1 MKTENLI
8 ELIKKSRPNIKDST
22 IKMYVGNLNKLK
34 NIFESDG
41 FGFLKDIDKVK
52 EKLSER
58 HFTTQRNYYNSIIIL
73 LMAQDKDKKL
83 IEKYNTIRDQL
94 NAKYLENQSSG
105 VISEKQKNSFISMDE
120 LRAFVDK
127 IRIDLDIPKLKK
139 KDTIPEKEK
148 KLLMVYVI
156 LSILIENPMR
166 NDLSQMKIIV
176 GKKGYNNLSDTDK
189 KDSNYLVVEKNNA
202 KFILNDYKTSKKYA
216 EKIINISKPLEK
228 IIRMYM
234 RINKLG
240 NGDILFPI
248 SRNGISQLLIKTSKK
263 YINKNI
269 STTIIR
275 KIVASH
281 LLKDVKEIEQKL
293 SNKMGTDIS
302 TIKSVYV
309 KKED

>member
-34 NIFESDG
+34 NIFESDDY
-41 FGFLKDIDKVK
+41 GFLKDIDKVK

-83 IEKYNTIRDQL
+83 IEKYNNIRDEL
-94 NAKYLENQSSG
+94 NAKYLENQQNG
-105 VISEKQKNSFISMDE
+105 VISAKQKDSFISIDE
-120 LRAFVDK
+120 LRKFVDM
-127 IRIDLDIPKLKK
+127 IRIDLNIPKLKK
-139 KDTIPEKEK
+139 KDTIPEKDK

-166 NDLSQMKIIV
+166 NDLSQMKII
-176 GKKGYNNLSDTDK
+176 GKKGYNSLSDKEKQDT
-189 KDSNYLVVEKNNA
+189 NYLVIEKGSL
-202 KFILNDYKTSKKYA
+202 KFILNDYKTSKKYK
-216 EKIINISKPLEK
+216 EKIISISKPLEK

-240 NGDILFPI
+240 NGDTLFPI

-263 YINKNI
+263 YIGKNI

-275 KIVASH
+275 KIVASD
-281 LLKDVKEIEQKL
+281 LLKDVKAIEKKL
-293 SNKMGTDIS
+293 SNKMGTDID

-309 KKED
+309 KTED

>member
-1 MKTENLI
+1 MKTENLVA
-8 ELIKKSRPNIKDST
+8 LIKKSRPNIKDST

-34 NIFESDG
+34 NIFESDDY
-41 FGFLKDIDKVK
+41 GFLKDIDKVK

-105 VISEKQKNSFISMDE
+105 VISDKQKDSFISMDE
-120 LRAFVDK
+120 LRAFVEK
-127 IRIDLDIPKLKK
+127 IRVDLNIPKLKK
-139 KDTIPEKEK
+139 QDTIPEKEK

-293 SNKMGTDIS
+293 SNKMGTDIA

>member
-41 FGFLKDIDKVK
+41 YGFLKDIDKVK

-228 IIRMYM
+228 VIRMYM

-293 SNKMGTDIS
+293 SNKMGTDIE

>member
-8 ELIKKSRPNIKDST
+8 ALIKKSRPNIKDST

-34 NIFESDG
+34 NIFESDDY
-41 FGFLKDIDKVK
+41 GFLKDIDKVK

-94 NAKYLENQSSG
+94 NSKYLENQQNG
-105 VISEKQKNSFISMDE
+105 VISEKQKDSFISMDE
-120 LRAFVDK
+120 LLSFVEK
-127 IRIDLDIPKLKK
+127 IRVDLNIPKLKK
-139 KDTIPEKEK
+139 KDAIPEKEK
-148 KLLMVYVI
+148 KLLMVYVL

-293 SNKMGTDIS
+293 SNKMGTDIA

>member
-34 NIFESDG
+34 TIFESDDY
-41 FGFLKDIDKVK
+41 GFLKDIDKVK

-83 IEKYNTIRDQL
+83 IDQYNTIRDEL
-94 NAKYLENQSSG
+94 NAKYLENQQNG
-105 VISEKQKNSFISMDE
+105 VISAKQKDSFISIDE
-120 LRAFVDK
+120 LRSFVDK
-127 IRIDLDIPKLKK
+127 IRVDLDIPKLKK

-189 KDSNYLVVEKNNA
+189 KGSNYLVVEKNNA

-240 NGDILFPI
+240 NGDTLFPI

-275 KIVASH
+275 KIVASD
-281 LLKDVKEIEQKL
+281 LLKDVKAIEKKL
-293 SNKMGTDIS
+293 SNKMGTDID

-309 KKED
+309 KTED

>member
-1 MKTENLI
+1 
-8 ELIKKSRPNIKDST
+8 
-22 IKMYVGNLNKLK
+22 
-34 NIFESDG
+34 
-41 FGFLKDIDKVK
+41 
-52 EKLSER
+52 
-58 HFTTQRNYYNSIIIL
+58 
-73 LMAQDKDKKL
+73 
-83 IEKYNTIRDQL
+83 
-94 NAKYLENQSSG
+94 
-105 VISEKQKNSFISMDE
+105 
-120 LRAFVDK
+120 
-127 IRIDLDIPKLKK
+127 
-139 KDTIPEKEK
+139 
-148 KLLMVYVI
+148 MVYVI

-189 KDSNYLVVEKNNA
+189 KGSNYLVVEKNNA

-240 NGDILFPI
+240 NGDTLFPI

-293 SNKMGTDIS
+293 SNKMGTDIE

>member
-41 FGFLKDIDKVK
+41 YGFLKDIDKVK

>member
-8 ELIKKSRPNIKDST
+8 ELIKKARPNIKDST

-34 NIFESDG
+34 NIFESDDY
-41 FGFLKDIDKVK
+41 GFLKDIDKVK

-83 IEKYNTIRDQL
+83 IEKYNNVRDEL
-94 NAKYLENQSSG
+94 NAKYLENQQNG
-105 VISEKQKNSFISMDE
+105 VISAKQKDSFISIDE
-120 LRAFVDK
+120 LRKFVDM

-139 KDTIPEKEK
+139 KDTIPEKDK

-156 LSILIENPMR
+156 LSVLIENPMR
-166 NDLSQMKIIV
+166 NDLSQMKII
-176 GKKGYNNLSDTDK
+176 GKKGYNSLSDKEKQDT
-189 KDSNYLVVEKNNA
+189 NYLVIEKGSL
-202 KFILNDYKTSKKYA
+202 KFLLNDYKTSKKYK

-240 NGDILFPI
+240 NGDTLFPI

-275 KIVASH
+275 KIVASD
-281 LLKDVKEIEQKL
+281 LLKDVKAIEKKL
-293 SNKMGTDIS
+293 SNKMGTDID

-309 KKED
+309 KTED

>member
-8 ELIKKSRPNIKDST
+8 ALIKKSRPNIKDST

-34 NIFESDG
+34 NIFESDDY
-41 FGFLKDIDKVK
+41 GFLKDIEKVK

-94 NAKYLENQSSG
+94 NSKYLENQQNG
-105 VISEKQKNSFISMDE
+105 VISEKQKDSFISMDE
-120 LRAFVDK
+120 LLSFVEK
-127 IRIDLDIPKLKK
+127 IRVDLNIPKLKK
-139 KDTIPEKEK
+139 KDAIPEKEK
-148 KLLMVYVI
+148 KLLMVYVL

-293 SNKMGTDIS
+293 SNKMGTDIA

>member
-8 ELIKKSRPNIKDST
+8 ALIKKSRPNIKDST

-34 NIFESDG
+34 NIFESDDY
-41 FGFLKDIDKVK
+41 GFLKDIDKVK

-105 VISEKQKNSFISMDE
+105 VISDKQKDSFISMDE

-293 SNKMGTDIS
+293 SNKMGTDIA

>member
-8 ELIKKSRPNIKDST
+8 ELIKKARPNIKDST

-34 NIFESDG
+34 NIFESDDY
-41 FGFLKDIDKVK
+41 GFLKDIDKVK
-52 EKLSER
+52 DKLSER

-83 IEKYNTIRDQL
+83 IDQYNTIRDEL
-94 NAKYLENQSSG
+94 NAKYLENQQNG
-105 VISEKQKNSFISMDE
+105 VISAKQKDSFISIDE
-120 LRAFVDK
+120 LRSFVDK
-127 IRIDLDIPKLKK
+127 IRVDLDIPKLKK

-189 KDSNYLVVEKNNA
+189 KGSNYLVVEKNNA

-240 NGDILFPI
+240 NGDTLFPI

-293 SNKMGTDIS
+293 SNKMGTDIE